1 MILSVSD
8 SSQSKGG
15 QIPLIS
21 LDLYKQS
28 IPLKDEGRCSFPLP
42 ARSYFTRHI
51 SASPAECRLV
61 RGLLEVKRERRNVL
75 SVKVPA
81 VHTSVRAPEKICLQF
96 RNVLWQTSPCE
107 GIVFVRS
114 IHLSPTS

>member
-1 MILSVSD
+1 MILPASD

-28 IPLKDEGRCSFPLP
+28 IPLKDEGRCSTSLTISLHPLLN
-42 ARSYFTRHI
+42 ADGFG
-51 SASPAECRLV
+51 
-61 RGLLEVKRERRNVL
+61 GLLEVKEERQNVL

-81 VHTSVRAPEKICLQF
+81 IHISVRALEKICLQ
-96 RNVLWQTSPCE
+96 
-107 GIVFVRS
+107 
-114 IHLSPTS
+114 LSNML